1 MHIKV
6 FFISLFLFSKI
17 FMSKYNIYFLKKI
30 VNECYETRTEKKNAK
45 KIKNTKVPEM
55 YVYFSSS
62 SSSSSL
68 LHSTTEARAIFWGI
82 VGLKTTKKGVGMKD
96 RVKMVSFRKFFILKE
111 QAPKRRHFE
120 PLFKI
125 KRAN

>member
-45 KIKNTKVPEM
+45 KIKIPKSQKCMSIFPP
-55 YVYFSSS
+55 
-62 SSSSSL
+62 L
-68 LHSTTEARAIFWGI
+68 LRLLRFFTAQQRLGQFF
-82 VGLKTTKKGVGMKD
+82 GVLLG
-96 RVKMVSFRKFFILKE
+96 
-111 QAPKRRHFE
+111 
-120 PLFKI
+120 
-125 KRAN
+125 